1 MTFTVSLDHAKINK
15 EAKEAVEARI
25 ESEKNRIIGKIVN
38 ELFSNPNHFNPTGG
52 AMYSLL
58 KERIENM
65 ALDAMANLDM
75 DKLRKD
81 FDRQFNKFYL
91 EHLPVASERAAKK
104 VAYQVADKL
113 AHEKVKK
120 Q

>member
-15 EAKEAVEARI
+15 EAQEAVAARI
-25 ESEKNRIIGKIVN
+25 EAEKNRIITKIVN
-38 ELFSNPNHFNPTGG
+38 ELFADPSHFNPTGG
-52 AMYSLL
+52 AMHSLL

-81 FDRQFNKFYL
+81 FDRQFNKFYM

-104 VAYQVADKL
+104 VAYQVAEKL

-120 Q
+120 